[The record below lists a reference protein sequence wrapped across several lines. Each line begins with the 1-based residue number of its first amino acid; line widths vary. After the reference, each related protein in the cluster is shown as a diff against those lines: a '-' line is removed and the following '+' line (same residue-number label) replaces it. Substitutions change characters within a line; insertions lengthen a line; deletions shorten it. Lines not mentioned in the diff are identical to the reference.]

1 MQVIALPVCFAV
13 SSKVASAV
21 ASLLRE
27 AVHRAAGASGSL
39 GRGPACLAAD
49 PGREPGS
56 AFFVFRSGTS
66 LEDGTPPRRAMPHQ
80 TVRDPGRCWFA
91 CLRRVAGSQRS
102 PLTRVF
108 AWHLL
113 SAAATSARRDGVA
126 ARSGLA
132 ADRCPNR

>member
-1 MQVIALPVCFAV
+1 MLALSHRCCARLCTERLAHPGPWG
-13 SSKVASAV
+13 
-21 ASLLRE
+21 E
-27 AVHRAAGASGSL
+27 ARHAWRRIRVGGL
-39 GRGPACLAAD
+39 GP
-49 PGREPGS
+49 P
-56 AFFVFRSGTS
+56 FFVFRSGTS
-66 LEDGTPPRRAMPHQ
+66 LEDGTPPRPAMPQQ